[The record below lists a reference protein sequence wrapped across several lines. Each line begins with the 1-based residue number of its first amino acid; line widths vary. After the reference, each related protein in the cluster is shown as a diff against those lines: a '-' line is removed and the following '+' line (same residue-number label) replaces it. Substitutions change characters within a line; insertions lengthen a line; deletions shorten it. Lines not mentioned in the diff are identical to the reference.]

1 MLGLVGKF
9 QDMVAPFMEALAPW
23 GFAFEETEF
32 QLASAKPRDHAVT
45 FQRPSTAPPP
55 QMRVV
60 VRWSSLTVSVD
71 QPDWSGSESIAR
83 LCSTAL
89 ETIVRVA
96 NVPVQSQQVSLNMH
110 VQSKTTPRSD
120 LTGVLLTPQA
130 RELMDGAIVGQ
141 GLILHRENAMILID
155 NSAAFANGLF
165 VRIQRTFDNA
175 AGIGQIAE
183 ILLRDERK
191 LWDVLGLEGEL

>member
-1 MLGLVGKF
+1 
-9 QDMVAPFMEALAPW
+9 
-23 GFAFEETEF
+23 
-32 QLASAKPRDHAVT
+32 
-45 FQRPSTAPPP
+45 
-55 QMRVV
+55 
-60 VRWSSLTVSVD
+60 
-71 QPDWSGSESIAR
+71 
-83 LCSTAL
+83 
-89 ETIVRVA
+89 
-96 NVPVQSQQVSLNMH
+96 
-110 VQSKTTPRSD
+110 
-120 LTGVLLTPQA
+120 
-130 RELMDGAIVGQ
+130 MDGAIVGQ